1 MKKRIYFSF
10 FIIFSIYFIFLI
22 AKFYII
28 NVVNI
33 IFEFDKIFIK
43 SIELLSFIF
52 GGLILFHIF
61 FNIIEIIISIIMFNN
76 TNVSFINFCYNNKF
90 YIDNSLE
97 NILIGKNGP
106 KICINTSNDIIFKDI
121 YNYKKIKFK
130 ILLLIILITSIAY
143 FVLYINYILII
154 LIVQLVYAIS
164 LLSIYIKYDK
174 LDLYNEALTLCSY
187 QNVIN
192 YNLINYLKKAGIFKF
207 KNNRDIELY
216 IKLKIIMLNNN
227 IKFENDNIEIISEKN
242 IFYLL
247 YIEIL
252 NNISNIKNKETIEYK
267 YIGYYLNNPIS
278 EKLFFIAKKLSY
290 EGNINELIC
299 ILPYRLQKIIL

>member
-1 MKKRIYFSF
+1 
-10 FIIFSIYFIFLI
+10 
-22 AKFYII
+22 
-28 NVVNI
+28 
-33 IFEFDKIFIK
+33 
-43 SIELLSFIF
+43 
-52 GGLILFHIF
+52 
-61 FNIIEIIISIIMFNN
+61 
-76 TNVSFINFCYNNKF
+76 
-90 YIDNSLE
+90 
-97 NILIGKNGP
+97 
-106 KICINTSNDIIFKDI
+106 
-121 YNYKKIKFK
+121 
-130 ILLLIILITSIAY
+130 
-143 FVLYINYILII
+143 
-154 LIVQLVYAIS
+154 
-164 LLSIYIKYDK
+164 
-174 LDLYNEALTLCSY
+174 
-187 QNVIN
+187 
-192 YNLINYLKKAGIFKF
+192 
-207 KNNRDIELY
+207 